1 MPRFFDKLFN
11 RTDSG
16 SKTRAS
22 GRDPRRISLGLECLE
37 NRLVPSTASFS
48 NGLLSITGVAPG
60 DSIGL
65 SCSASNN
72 NEVQVYDQS
81 NSGDTLVFQGNKQ
94 SISSINIKLSANN
107 AVGISDN
114 FGMPFAYYTNVSL
127 TGTGPGN
134 SLSLGGSRT
143 VSGNETYVP
152 AYTPTSTALL
162 SLDNSFIS
170 FDKTIT
176 SVIDFFP
183 ITGTDDVQADGTNV
197 TLLNAN
203 NNEITGLGPGAG
215 GALLNFWHKPTLQ
228 LDDFAANATIHLND
242 PGHGPLAGV
251 PDPPEPSP
259 VFVVN
264 MHGVG
269 DSTIIAATPA
279 NELTEVQT
287 VVAPAASPASVILE
301 ANSGPVDVN
310 GNSMTTLRIGNQLS
324 NGLFSTQGIQGNLT
338 VQGVGGVSLLDNG
351 NNKMSQ
357 NVTVT
362 EKSVSGTGLFG
373 NSNVVLSYGGVANL
387 SIDSGQLA
395 DEYTVEGSGPD
406 AQFSTKISLT
416 DSSNTSFRAD
426 VYVGIIADLNLSLFN
441 SPALAVAQ
449 LDIHTVSSE
458 TVTTPTPM
466 QGVVD
471 VTFAGIFTSQISY
484 NGFTPM
490 LN

>member
-1 MPRFFDKLFN
+1 MSRFFGKLLN
-11 RTDSG
+11 RVRSG
-16 SKTRAS
+16 NMARATGS
-22 GRDPRRISLGLECLE
+22 GPRRVSLGLESLE

-60 DSIGL
+60 HSIGL

-72 NEVQVYDQS
+72 NEVQVYDES
-81 NSGDTLVFQGNKQ
+81 SFGETLVFQGNKQ
-94 SISSINIKLSANN
+94 SIYNVNIKLSSND

-114 FGMPFAYYTNVSL
+114 NGMPFAYYTNVSL

-143 VSGNETYVP
+143 VSGSETYVP

-162 SLDNSFIS
+162 SVDNSFIS

-176 SVIDFFP
+176 SVVDFLP

-215 GALLNFWHKPTLQ
+215 GALLNFWQKPTLE
-228 LDDFAANATIHLND
+228 LDDFAANATIHLDD
-242 PGHGPLAGV
+242 PGHGPLPGV

-259 VFVVN
+259 LFVVN
-264 MHGVG
+264 MHGAG

-279 NELTEVQT
+279 NEVTEVQT
-287 VVAPAASPASVILE
+287 VVAPAASPASVLLE
-301 ANSGPVDVN
+301 ANAGPVEVN
-310 GNSMTTLRIGNQLS
+310 GNSMTTLRIGLPS
-324 NGLFSTQGIQGNLT
+324 NGLFSTQSIQGNVT

-351 NNKMSQ
+351 NNTTPQ

-373 NSNVVLSYGGVANL
+373 NSNVVLSYGGVTNL

-395 DEYTVEGSGPD
+395 DQYTVEGSGPD

-426 VYVGIIADLNLSLFN
+426 VYPGIFADLDLSLFN

-449 LDIHTVSSE
+449 LYIHTISSE

-471 VTFAGIFTSQISY
+471 VTFAGVFTSQISY

-490 LN
+490 VN